1 MPPTVVPPA
10 APPAVPLEVTA
21 QLRAWR
27 HALHEHP
34 ELGFQ
39 EEWTSDFLARTLS
52 DLGLTVTRGI
62 GGTGLVATLPL
73 GDGPRSIGIRADMDA
88 LALHERRDHP
98 YRSRNDG
105 VMHACGHDGHM
116 AMALG
121 AALLLSQESQMTDS
135 GPMEPDSATPR
146 RGGLDGTVHFVF
158 QPAEEHGRGAKAMI
172 ADGLFERFPMD
183 AIHGLHTMPGFA
195 AGSLHTRAGAIMA
208 SEDTF
213 QIRITGRGGHAA
225 RPHMVVDPLVIGAQ
239 VVLALQGVVSRNLD
253 PSMSAVLSCTEF
265 VTDGVRNAIPNEVVI
280 SGDTRSYSAVV
291 QTMLERRLHEISEG
305 ICAAHSATCT
315 VRYSHEF
322 EPTVNTEACVA
333 TAVEAALAT
342 VPADQVDG
350 DTPPIMASED
360 FGAFLRQVPGCFT
373 FIGNGTDPDAGGI
386 PLHSAG
392 FDVDDD
398 ILEVGARYYVELAR
412 RSLTPVTGR

>member
-1 MPPTVVPPA
+1 MTS
-10 APPAVPLEVTA
+10 PAVPTAVPPEVTTRM
-21 QLRAWR
+21 RAWR
-27 HALHEHP
+27 HALHERP
-34 ELGFQ
+34 ETGFH
-39 EEWTSDFLARTLS
+39 ETWTSDYVAAVLLE
-52 DLGLTVTRGI
+52 LGLSVTRGV
-62 GGTGLVATLPL
+62 GGTGLVASLRL
-73 GDGPRSIGIRADMDA
+73 GDGPAAIGVRADMDA
-88 LALHERRDHP
+88 LALQERHGRP

-121 AALLLSQESQMTDS
+121 AALLLSQESQLTGAGRWD
-135 GPMEPDSATPR
+135 PHSATPR
-146 RGGLDGTVHFVF
+146 RGRLDGTVHFVF
-158 QPAEEHGRGAKAMI
+158 QPAEEHGRGARAMI

-183 AIHGLHTMPGFA
+183 AIYGLHTMPGFA
-195 AGSLHTRAGAIMA
+195 AGSLHTRAGGIMA

-213 QIRITGRGGHAA
+213 EIRITGRGGHAA
-225 RPHMVVDPLVIGAQ
+225 RPHMIVDPLVIGAQ

-280 SGDTRSYSAVV
+280 SGDTRSYSAAV
-291 QTMLERRLHEISEG
+291 QTMLEGRLHEISEG
-305 ICAAHSATCT
+305 ICAAHAATCT

-322 EPTVNTEACVA
+322 EPTVNAEACVA
-333 TAVEAALAT
+333 TAVAAALAT

-373 FIGNGTDPDAGGI
+373 FIGNGILPEPGGT

-392 FDVDDD
+392 FDFNDDL
-398 ILEVGARYYVELAR
+398 LEVGARYYVELVR
-412 RSLTPVTGR
+412 RSLTPGTTP